1 MSKPSVDTSPMG
13 TNGTASTT
21 IPEPVDVIVHL
32 MPDCVHVK
40 RPLSSPLFPS
50 NVVQPSSRSFCVF
63 VLGSRRVFRN
73 NQKKDPQLV
82 YSTIPQVEIAIR
94 IFSIFRS
101 IRIREIVTRIT
112 SWEHM
117 SFLIV
122 DGTVVL
128 FPFAFWLILVFIME
142 RCGLGLECYVMF
154 GYCKYHFLLYK
165 KEAFYLTMTR
175 NSVL

>member
-1 MSKPSVDTSPMG
+1 MSLCTLCP
-13 TNGTASTT
+13 
-21 IPEPVDVIVHL
+21 IVFTL
-32 MPDCVHVK
+32 KGPFRRLYFLVTWFNP
-40 RPLSSPLFPS
+40 RLALSAFSCWGLVAF
-50 NVVQPSSRSFCVF
+50 FAITKKK
-63 VLGSRRVFRN
+63 
-73 NQKKDPQLV
+73 KKDPQLV